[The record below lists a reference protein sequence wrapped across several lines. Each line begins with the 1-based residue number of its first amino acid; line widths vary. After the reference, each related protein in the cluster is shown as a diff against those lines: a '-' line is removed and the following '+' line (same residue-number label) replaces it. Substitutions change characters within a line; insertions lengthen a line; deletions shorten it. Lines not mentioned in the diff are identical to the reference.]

1 VSATVRSI
9 ANPEPAKVIDLS
21 RAGPGNFRHR
31 RGKFVRA
38 LWYLIDAVIINNHL
52 MPISAAR
59 AGLLRLFGA
68 KIGRNCRVLH
78 AMRVKCPWNL
88 QVGDSCWF
96 GEDVWIYNQ
105 DQVRIGS
112 HVCVSQGT
120 FLTTGTHDLATNM
133 DLRVA
138 PIVIEDGAWITS
150 RCVVQMGVNVGR
162 SVVVTPMSVVH
173 KSLEPAAIYGG
184 NPCKRIR
191 DRF

>member
-1 VSATVRSI
+1 MSAVRPVPV
-9 ANPEPAKVIDLS
+9 PEVAKVVDLS
-21 RAGPGNFRHR
+21 QAGRGNFQQR
-31 RGKFVRA
+31 RGFLVRA
-38 LWYLIDAVIINNHL
+38 LWYVIERAVLYNHL
-52 MPISAAR
+52 MPLTVVRVA
-59 AGLLRLFGA
+59 LLRVFGA
-68 KIGRNCRVLH
+68 RIGKNCRLPH
-78 AMRVKCPWNL
+78 AVRVKFPWNL
-88 QVGDSCWF
+88 QVGDNCWF